1 MGEGWLCNIDGCIS
15 SSAGD
20 AKLLE
25 SHKAEIMA
33 AFLCEYE
40 SNDIERNESIQD
52 MVELTIIFR
61 LRSYTKTLAT
71 FGREKKDKMSTTI
84 RPKISE
90 KNKYY
95 IDKHRYYELKHFCLQ
110 YPLWE
115 KQYNELSDF
124 TKISDLKKN
133 SQTNKITD
141 YTAETVE
148 KRLYYRERMDMVN
161 KAANDADIE
170 LASYIFKAVTQGLS
184 YEALRL
190 QMNMPCSRDIY
201 YDRYRRF
208 FYLLSKYRR

>member
-1 MGEGWLCNIDGCIS
+1 MV
-15 SSAGD
+15 
-20 AKLLE
+20 
-25 SHKAEIMA
+25 
-33 AFLCEYE
+33 
-40 SNDIERNESIQD
+40 ESI
-52 MVELTIIFR
+52 TIFR
-61 LRSYTKTLAT
+61 PKNYIKKLGTYGK
-71 FGREKKDKMSTTI
+71 EKRNRMSTTI

-95 IDKHRYYELKHFCLQ
+95 INEHRYYELKHFCLQ

-115 KQYNELSDF
+115 KQYNELMNI
-124 TKISDLKKN
+124 TKISDLKK
-133 SQTNKITD
+133 SSRTNKITD

-161 KAANDADIE
+161 KAAQDADTE